1 MKRQHIVFL
10 TGAGISVESG
20 LSTFRGKDGMWNNKT
35 WRYYASVEGLYH
47 EPKHFLDFYNWRRQ
61 KLSEVEP
68 NQAHR
73 LIAELEKV
81 YQVTVITQNVDDLHE
96 RAGSSHVIHLHGE
109 LTKVCSRK
117 DPQNP
122 KYIME
127 YPLTTPIRLGDVVGD
142 GSQMRPFTVL
152 FGEQAL
158 MMEEAQQE
166 VMHAD
171 IFVVV
176 GTSLLVYPAA
186 NLIRYAYKDVP
197 KFVIDPN
204 EIEACEVLGYDHIRA
219 TASEG
224 MRLLM
229 ERLLPQSGCE

>member
-20 LSTFRGKDGMWNNKT
+20 LSTFRGKEGMWNNKS
-35 WRYYASVEGLYH
+35 WRYLASVEGLYH
-47 EPKHFLDFYNWRRQ
+47 EPQDFLDFYNWRRQ

-68 NQAHR
+68 NQAHY
-73 LIAELEKV
+73 LIAELEKE
-81 YQVTVITQNVDDLHE
+81 YQVTVITQNVDNLHE
-96 RAGSSHVIHLHGE
+96 RAGSSNVIHLHGE

-127 YPLTTPIRLGDVVGD
+127 YPLTTPIKIGDVVGD

-152 FGEQAL
+152 FGEKAL
-158 MMEEAQQE
+158 MMEEAQE
-166 VMHAD
+166 AAMHAD
-171 IFVVV
+171 IFVLV
-176 GTSLLVYPAA
+176 GTSLAVYPACD
-186 NLIRYAYKDVP
+186 LIRYVDKDSP
-197 KFVIDPN
+197 RFVIDPN
-204 EIEACEVLGYDHIRA
+204 EIEACVGLGYEHIQA

-224 MRLLM
+224 MRLLLKRIM
-229 ERLLPQSGCE
+229 SQ